1 MLVKINTILESSR
14 IYSLPMTIMSWLVI
28 YVFSVL
34 GSGNWLYGLI
44 ALVGICFAHLAT
56 NVLDDYLDY
65 KFLIKQVNFNKEEYL
80 KNTQKTKCRYILTG
94 IMTEKE
100 LLELACSYLFLAG
113 LIGLFLFF
121 KCGVGVI
128 YYGLAGGIITLLYS
142 LLSRFRLSEILVA
155 LAYGPVLFGG
165 VYYVMTKTFSW
176 DVFLLSLPT
185 MFVTVILL
193 YIHTV
198 MDYEFD
204 INEGKKTIANFFD
217 SQLDSLIVLKILI
230 FLAYLSPILIC
241 IFNILD
247 WQIFAVW
254 LTIPLA
260 KDLYSSMKEYSIN
273 PSSIPKKKWYHF
285 PMENIEHIKK
295 LDAEAFM
302 IRMYQSRNL
311 MIYYSLILTVS
322 IFFGMD

>member
-100 LLELACSYLFLAG
+100 LLELACTYLFLAG

-121 KCGVGVI
+121 KCGAGVI
-128 YYGLAGGIITLLYS
+128 YYALAGGIITLLYS

-260 KDLYSSMKEYSIN
+260 EDLYSSMKEYSIN
-273 PSSIPKKKWYHF
+273 PSSIPGKKWYHF

>member
-113 LIGLFLFF
+113 LI
-121 KCGVGVI
+121 
-128 YYGLAGGIITLLYS
+128 
-142 LLSRFRLSEILVA
+142 
-155 LAYGPVLFGG
+155 
-165 VYYVMTKTFSW
+165 
-176 DVFLLSLPT
+176 
-185 MFVTVILL
+185 
-193 YIHTV
+193 
-198 MDYEFD
+198 
-204 INEGKKTIANFFD
+204 
-217 SQLDSLIVLKILI
+217 
-230 FLAYLSPILIC
+230 
-241 IFNILD
+241 
-247 WQIFAVW
+247 
-254 LTIPLA
+254 
-260 KDLYSSMKEYSIN
+260 
-273 PSSIPKKKWYHF
+273 
-285 PMENIEHIKK
+285 
-295 LDAEAFM
+295 
-302 IRMYQSRNL
+302 
-311 MIYYSLILTVS
+311 
-322 IFFGMD
+322 